1 MEEILKENEVD
12 YPPGPG
18 SYHMYHRINGELVAI
33 GVIDITQTYFN
44 SGYFITKSKY
54 SYLNLGVIGAM
65 IEIKYA

>member
-1 MEEILKENEVD
+1 
-12 YPPGPG
+12 
-18 SYHMYHRINGELVAI
+18 MYHRINGELVAI

-54 SYLNLGVIGAM
+54 SYLNLGVIGAL